1 MSVSDTIVI
10 ELEIKSERFT
20 FRFSYTNQIHQEG
33 RLEHPVQTH
42 VLVNEKILQAA
53 PGAVLGHDTKYTR
66 VEEQSQEQIDVLVPH
81 VSKLRGTHWKQQSYE
96 PPGLCHGCNLQE

>member
-1 MSVSDTIVI
+1 MCVSDTIVI
-10 ELEIKSERFT
+10 ELEIKSERFA
-20 FRFSYTNQIHQEG
+20 FSYTNQIHQEG

-42 VLVNEKILQAA
+42 VLVNEKIFQAA

-81 VSKLRGTHWKQQSYE
+81 VSKLRGTHWKQQIYE
-96 PPGLCHGCNLQE
+96 PPDLCQDCDLQE